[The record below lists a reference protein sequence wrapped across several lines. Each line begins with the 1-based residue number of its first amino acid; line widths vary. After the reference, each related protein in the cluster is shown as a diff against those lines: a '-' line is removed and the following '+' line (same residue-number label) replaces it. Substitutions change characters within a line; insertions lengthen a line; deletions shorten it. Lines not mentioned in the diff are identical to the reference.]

1 MESLEIRH
9 GLKEWFSI
17 YVVTYSRV
25 QLDLFPQ
32 LGTKS
37 PEQCFFYSIFTQDLV
52 NTCSEHP
59 VLFFFYDIGTVQ
71 RKGQGKFYL
80 QKCVQPFHIFR
91 ASCVSQCSAFCPLY
105 IDKETKT
112 HRFMRLTQSPK
123 GRSSS
128 DLDRP
133 CSPARFPTDLSC
145 YFKPYSLAQEKSQR
159 K

>member
-1 MESLEIRH
+1 MISFHSWAQKAQNNVFL
-9 GLKEWFSI
+9 LYF
-17 YVVTYSRV
+17 YSR
-25 QLDLFPQ
+25 F
-32 LGTKS
+32 
-37 PEQCFFYSIFTQDLV
+37 
-52 NTCSEHP
+52 SEY
-59 VLFFFYDIGTVQ
+59 LLRTSCAFFFYDIGTVQ

-133 CSPARFPTDLSC
+133 CSPAHFPTDLSC